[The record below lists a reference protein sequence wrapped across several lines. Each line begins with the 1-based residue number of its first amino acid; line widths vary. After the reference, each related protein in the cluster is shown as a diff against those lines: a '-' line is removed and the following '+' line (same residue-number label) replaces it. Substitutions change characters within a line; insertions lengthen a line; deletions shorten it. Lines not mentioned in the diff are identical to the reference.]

1 MASLPKN
8 MWIAFTLYDKIRQS
22 KIVIEIETV
31 VNWLIQI
38 IKFYEIVLITYHSL
52 GGLICMSCHFL
63 AWWFFTVPAG
73 GLPNDLWIPRNDSIS
88 I

>member
-8 MWIAFTLYDKIRQS
+8 MWIAFTLYDKIRQL

-38 IKFYEIVLITYHSL
+38 IKFS
-52 GGLICMSCHFL
+52 
-63 AWWFFTVPAG
+63 
-73 GLPNDLWIPRNDSIS
+73 
-88 I
+88 